1 MSTTLNNA
9 NRTLADPLQRVL
21 YILER
26 QGVPAQGEDTLDD
39 SVLLYDVLE
48 LREEIENAE
57 SQEDIDEIRTENN
70 GKPSFLSPSWL

>member
-26 QGVPAQGEDTLDD
+26 QGVPAQGEDTLDG
-39 SVLLYDVLE
+39 SILLYDVLE